1 MGVPECV
8 TRKANA
14 FDAANPRRQRISRI
28 LEPGAYT
35 NGDAPV
41 TENKKQTPKTL
52 DDVRTF
58 IHTIRGQRVMLD
70 ADLAVLY
77 GVETRTLKQAV
88 NRNIERFPEDFM
100 FELSAEELENWR
112 SQIVISNPGA
122 KMGLRHAPYAFT
134 EQGVAMLSSVL
145 RSKRAIEVNIAIM
158 RAFVQMRRL
167 GAQYKELAALV
178 EKIDK
183 RSIKNS
189 EDIEIVIRALREI
202 MSPEP
207 PTGKRRIGF

>member
-1 MGVPECV
+1 M
-8 TRKANA
+8 
-14 FDAANPRRQRISRI
+14 
-28 LEPGAYT
+28 
-35 NGDAPV
+35 
-41 TENKKQTPKTL
+41 TENREQTPNPL
-52 DDVRTF
+52 DDIRTL

-70 ADLAVLY
+70 SDLAALY
-77 GVETRTLKQAV
+77 GVETRALKQAV

-100 FELSAEELENWR
+100 FELSAEELEHWR

-145 RSKRAIEVNIAIM
+145 RSRRAIGVNIAIM

-183 RSIKNS
+183 RSIRNS
-189 EDIEIVIRALREI
+189 EDIELVISALKEI
-202 MSPEP
+202 MSPEAP
-207 PTGKRRIGF
+207 AEKRRIGF

>member
-1 MGVPECV
+1 M
-8 TRKANA
+8 
-14 FDAANPRRQRISRI
+14 
-28 LEPGAYT
+28 
-35 NGDAPV
+35 
-41 TENKKQTPKTL
+41 TEDTKHTPKTL
-52 DDVRTF
+52 NDVRTL

-70 ADLAVLY
+70 ADLAALY

-88 NRNIERFPEDFM
+88 NRNIERFPEDFLI
-100 FELSAEELENWR
+100 ELSAEDLENWR

-189 EDIEIVIRALREI
+189 GDIELIIKALREI
-202 MSPEP
+202 MSPEA

>member
-1 MGVPECV
+1 MHM
-8 TRKANA
+8 
-14 FDAANPRRQRISRI
+14 
-28 LEPGAYT
+28 
-35 NGDAPV
+35 
-41 TENKKQTPKTL
+41 TEDKKQALKTL
-52 DDVRTF
+52 DEVRGL

-70 ADLAVLY
+70 ADLAALY
-77 GVETRTLKQAV
+77 GVETRALKQAV

-100 FELSAEELENWR
+100 FELSAEELEHWR

-158 RAFVQMRRL
+158 RAFVQIRQL
-167 GAQYKELAALV
+167 GAQYKELAVLV

-183 RSIKNS
+183 RSIRNS
-189 EDIEIVIRALREI
+189 EDIEVVIRTLKEI
-202 MSPEP
+202 MSPKA